1 MIEIKNACY
10 CYQASEKNSLSEV
23 NLNVA
28 PGEVVCLTGA
38 SGSGK
43 TTLTRLVNGLIPH
56 YYEGKLLGKI
66 EVCGLT
72 PSNHELWELAPKVG
86 SVFQNPKTQFFC
98 LDTTGEL
105 AFACENQGIA
115 PDKIRTRLKDVA
127 NALELTDLIDRSC
140 LSLSGGEKQR
150 LSIARCIL
158 KNSPIVIL
166 DEATASV
173 DADNERAIQ
182 EAISELCK
190 N

>member
-150 LSIARCIL
+150 VACGSATM
-158 KNSPIVIL
+158 L
-166 DEATASV
+166 DPDV
-173 DADNERAIQ
+173 
-182 EAISELCK
+182 LV
-190 N
+190 